1 MSEQVAEAVD
11 VATLDPDK
19 TTDISSECGL
29 TSTLTVSKMILML
42 TYICTMD
49 LILVWGQ

>member
-19 TTDISSECGL
+19 TTLHSNQTI
-29 TSTLTVSKMILML
+29 VIIVML
-42 TYICTMD
+42 
-49 LILVWGQ
+49 L